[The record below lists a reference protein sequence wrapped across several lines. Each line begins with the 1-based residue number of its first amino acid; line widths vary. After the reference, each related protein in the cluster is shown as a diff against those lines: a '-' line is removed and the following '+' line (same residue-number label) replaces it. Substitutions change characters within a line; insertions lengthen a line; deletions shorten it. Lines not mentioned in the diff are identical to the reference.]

1 MSTSSAPAFIPNIV
15 SFHGPDVD
23 ETTGTFEPSES
34 DIGIGSSHLKHSKTT
49 KRLQKMT
56 EKRMAY
62 QMEIKLSSW
71 NFAFKRLK
79 KQIERINELCV
90 LSETTIE
97 QLEEARFH
105 LDKLKDEFN
114 DAQKEYDDLLESEEE
129 KEDLH

>member
-1 MSTSSAPAFIPNIV
+1 
-15 SFHGPDVD
+15 
-23 ETTGTFEPSES
+23 
-34 DIGIGSSHLKHSKTT
+34 
-49 KRLQKMT
+49 
-56 EKRMAY
+56 MAY
-62 QMEIKLSSW
+62 QMEIKLSSR

-114 DAQKEYDDLLESEEE
+114 DTQKEYDDFLESEEE
-129 KEDLH
+129 KEDLY